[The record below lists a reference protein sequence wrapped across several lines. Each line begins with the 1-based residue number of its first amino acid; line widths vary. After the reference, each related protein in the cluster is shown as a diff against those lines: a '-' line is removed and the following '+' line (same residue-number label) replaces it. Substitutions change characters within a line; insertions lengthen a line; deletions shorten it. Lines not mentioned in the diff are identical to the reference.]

1 MGGAWARVAVNRGQG
16 GAKGD
21 RPDAAKLVRMLLRY
35 HNGEKKVWSVVHV
48 PSAVDEDQRQL
59 HRDLLELKAERT
71 QHVNRI
77 KGLLAGCGLAV
88 ALIGDDFPTMLAGLR
103 PWGDTPGPPALPQ
116 PVLPALC
123 PPPFPGPHT
132 YGH

>member
-48 PSAVDEDQRQL
+48 PSAVDEDRRQL

-88 ALIGDDFPTMLAGLR
+88 ALIGDDFPTMLAGAR
-103 PWGDTPGPPALPQ
+103 PVGAPPGAAALHQAVLAEVDPPSFRDLP
-116 PVLPALC
+116 V
-123 PPPFPGPHT
+123 
-132 YGH
+132 